1 MTIRRL
7 KSLITIIE
15 TGSFSQAAEKA
26 HISQSAISQQ
36 MRQLESDLGL
46 QLFDRSGRTPKLSK
60 LAIDLLPAIQNAVD
74 AYDDFI
80 NLATDENS
88 IKGCL
93 LYTSPSPRD

>member
-36 MRQLESDLGL
+36 MRQLERLSY
-46 QLFDRSGRTPKLSK
+46 KLI
-60 LAIDLLPAIQNAVD
+60 LHIFCGIA
-74 AYDDFI
+74 
-80 NLATDENS
+80 
-88 IKGCL
+88 
-93 LYTSPSPRD
+93 